1 MRWRRPGPGPR
12 RSRWLL
18 AAAVLLCQLPAA
30 TLAAWA
36 AAPAAGAGPWRD
48 PAEPPQGRP
57 AARLTLPAVPA
68 AAAGAIPRGAV
79 DVAAL
84 RAIVEELAACGTRQ
98 SLSSWTD
105 PRRGIGCGRD
115 HVLARF
121 QAIARAS
128 GGRLQV
134 KVDRFSAESPRTGGK
149 PAPLENVLAFLP
161 GSDPALAMTVFL
173 VSGHYDSM
181 PTSVVDPVADAPGA
195 DDDASGVAVAIE
207 CARLLA
213 GDPGKRYRATL
224 LFAAVSGEEQGLLGG
239 TRLRDYL
246 KENGYRV
253 GGFLDNDIV
262 GADFAPGKPHRVRL
276 FSGGGPDGVD
286 SPSRDLA
293 RAVEEIAGRDAVRLI
308 FRLDRLGRG
317 GDHRPFV
324 EAGMPAVR
332 FTEPLEDYAHE
343 HQTPRVEGG
352 REYGDLVK
360 FLDFSFLGDVA
371 RINAE
376 TLRQL
381 ALAPAAPGEVTVA
394 GGVTP
399 SARLSWTAAPDGR
412 RAGFEVL
419 WRETTDPR
427 WTVYEA
433 LPRSGTLPPAPGGAG
448 PAAPS
453 GAGPAAPGGD
463 GPAAPGDLG
472 AHDVEAVLTGVSTD
486 NHFFAVRA
494 VGVDGAR
501 SLPVAAVLKPPPAKP

>member
-1 MRWRRPGPGPR
+1 VASGQG
-12 RSRWLL
+12 
-18 AAAVLLCQLPAA
+18 
-30 TLAAWA
+30 
-36 AAPAAGAGPWRD
+36 RD
-48 PAEPPQGRP
+48 PAEPPGGLPEGRLAAP
-57 AARLTLPAVPA
+57 AAP
-68 AAAGAIPRGAV
+68 AGAIARGAV
-79 DVAAL
+79 DEAAL

-105 PRRGIGCGRD
+105 PRRGVGCGRD
-115 HVLARF
+115 RVLARF
-121 QAIARAS
+121 KAIARAS

-134 KVDRFSAESPRTGGK
+134 SVDRFEAESPRTGGK
-149 PAPLENVLAFLP
+149 PAHLENVLALLP
-161 GSDPALAMTVFL
+161 GTDPGLARTVFL

-181 PTSVVDPVADAPGA
+181 PTSAVDPVADAPGA

-213 GDPGKRYRATL
+213 GDPANPAKHYRATL

-246 KENGYRV
+246 KANGYTV

-262 GADFAPGKPHRVRL
+262 GADFAPGAPHRVRL

-293 RAVEEIAGRDAVRLI
+293 RQVEEIAGRDAVRLI

-324 EAGMPAVR
+324 EAGLPAVR

-343 HQTPRVEGG
+343 HQTPRIEHG

-360 FLDFSFLGDVA
+360 FLDFSFLGNVA

-381 ALAPAAPGEVTVA
+381 ALAPAAPTEVTVA

-399 SARLSWTAAPDGR
+399 SARLAWTAPADR
-412 RAGFEVL
+412 ERAGFEVL
-419 WRETTDPR
+419 WRETTDSR
-427 WTVYEA
+427 WSVLETV
-433 LPRSGTLPPAPGGAG
+433 PPAAEDHGQEPGAPQNDDAG
-448 PAAPS
+448 RHS
-453 GAGPAAPGGD
+453 
-463 GPAAPGDLG
+463 
-472 AHDVEAVLTGVSTD
+472 VVLTGVSTD
-486 NHFFAVRA
+486 NRFFALRA
-494 VGVDGAR
+494 AGTNGAR
-501 SLPVAAVLKPPPAKP
+501 SLPVAATLKPPPPKP

>member
-1 MRWRRPGPGPR
+1 MSGAARLPPAPAALLALLA
-12 RSRWLL
+12 LL
-18 AAAVLLCQLPAA
+18 AAIP
-30 TLAAWA
+30 TA
-36 AAPAAGAGPWRD
+36 AAGPGRD
-48 PAEPPQGRP
+48 PAEPPAGAP
-57 AARLTLPAVPA
+57 AARLTVPA
-68 AAAGAIPRGAV
+68 APAGAVPRSAIHEP
-79 DVAAL
+79 AL
-84 RAIVEELAACGTRQ
+84 RATVEELAACGTRQ

-115 HVLARF
+115 RVLARF
-121 QAIARAS
+121 AAIARAS

-134 KVDRFSAESPRTGGK
+134 MVDRFEAESPRTGGK

-161 GSDPALAMTVFL
+161 GSDPVLAHTVFL

-181 PTSVVDPVADAPGA
+181 PSSVVDPVADAPGA
-195 DDDASGVAVAIE
+195 DDDASGVAVAVE

-246 KENGYRV
+246 KQNGYTV

-262 GADFAPGKPHRVRL
+262 GADFAPGGPHRVRL

-324 EAGMPAVR
+324 EAGLPAVR

-343 HQTPRVEGG
+343 HQTPRIEGG

-360 FLDFSFLGDVA
+360 FLDFRFLGDVA
-371 RINAE
+371 RVNAE
-376 TLRQL
+376 ALRQL
-381 ALAPAAPGEVTVA
+381 ALAPAAP
-394 GGVTP
+394 
-399 SARLSWTAAPDGR
+399 AASPDPR

-419 WRETTDPR
+419 WRETTEPR
-427 WTVYEA
+427 WSVLEA
-433 LPRSGTLPPAPGGAG
+433 VPAGGDGSGG
-448 PAAPS
+448 PAA
-453 GAGPAAPGGD
+453 APGT
-463 GPAAPGDLG
+463 G
-472 AHDVEAVLTGVSTD
+472 AREVEAVLTGVSTD

-501 SLPVAAVLKPPPAKP
+501 SVPVAAVLKPPPSKP

>member
-1 MRWRRPGPGPR
+1 MRAAATARLPRAAATAQRPR
-12 RSRWLL
+12 ATALLL
-18 AAAVLLCQLPAA
+18 AGALWCALTAASAA
-30 TLAAWA
+30 SAAA
-36 AAPAAGAGPWRD
+36 AAPGASGRD
-48 PAEPPQGRP
+48 PAEPSSGASSP
-57 AARLTLPAVPA
+57 AGPPA
-68 AAAGAIPRGAV
+68 AAPLAPPVPAGAIARSAV
-79 DVAAL
+79 DESAL
-84 RAIVEELAACGTRQ
+84 RATVEELVACGTRL

-105 PRRGIGCGRD
+105 PHRGIGCGRD
-115 HVLARF
+115 RVLARF

-134 KVDRFSAESPRTGGK
+134 IVDKFEAESPRTGGK
-149 PAPLENVLAFLP
+149 PAHLENVLAFLP
-161 GSDPALAMTVFL
+161 GTDPALAKTVFL
-173 VSGHYDSM
+173 VSGHFDSM
-181 PTSVVDPVADAPGA
+181 PSSATDPLADAPGA
-195 DDDASGVAVAIE
+195 DDDASGVAVSVE

-213 GDPGKRYRATL
+213 GNPARPAGPSGTSGQAGQYRATL

-246 KENGYRV
+246 KANGYTV

-262 GADFAPGKPHRVRL
+262 GADFAPGAPHRVRL

-293 RAVEEIAGRDAVRLI
+293 RAVEQIAGAGAVRLV

-324 EAGMPAVR
+324 EAGLPAVR
-332 FTEPLEDYAHE
+332 FTEPLEDYAHQ

-352 REYGDLVK
+352 REYGDLLK
-360 FLDFSFLGDVA
+360 FMSFPFLGDVA

-381 ALAPAAPGEVTVA
+381 ALAPAAPREVTVS

-399 SARLSWTAAPDGR
+399 SAHLSWTAPEDRG

-427 WTVYEA
+427 WSVLES
-433 LPRSGTLPPAPGGAG
+433 L
-448 PAAPS
+448 PS
-453 GAGPAAPGGD
+453 GG
-463 GPAAPGDLG
+463 
-472 AHDVEAVLTGVSTD
+472 EAVLAGVSTD

-494 VGVDGAR
+494 VGANGAR
-501 SLPVAAVLKPPPAKP
+501 SLPVAAVLKPPPPKP